1 MDDGSGLNFWMFIWG
16 ISFSKVWGLN
26 ELCLFLDINEFFM
39 LLLRFIFLILFD
51 CYLDILGCVFSLFFV
66 FVFFF
71 WECFVILWVNVNWFN
86 FFWKLWV
93 VFYGNF
99 CFWSI
104 DIEWEVMLFLLGMDC
119 WLVDWRG

>member
-1 MDDGSGLNFWMFIWG
+1 MFIWG
-16 ISFSKVWGLN
+16 ISFRKVWGLN
-26 ELCLFLDINEFFM
+26 ELCLFLDIIVFFI

-51 CYLDILGCVFSLFFV
+51 CFLDILDCV

-86 FFWKLWV
+86 FFWKLV

-104 DIEWEVMLFLLGMDC
+104 DIELEVMLFLLGMDC